1 MQLVGATGW
10 WRLVRIPQQDESFN
24 KYRDRITKHLQDELA
39 ADLKACKALSIAVD
53 EKEIQLVCVIHFV
66 SADSTPLP
74 AIELQRIKWLYSK

>member
-1 MQLVGATGW
+1 MGHVQLVGATGW

-53 EKEIQLVCVIHFV
+53 EKEI
-66 SADSTPLP
+66 DSTPLP